1 MKINGCKKKCG
12 FDGFIMV
19 CVHSRQTKK
28 NQQTTLLNESCTT
41 SKCFVR
47 SEHNRFEGKKNLE
60 NTRRMYFN
68 KRQNKKGAH
77 HFHVTCYEMNQKT
90 LFCPFQRLP
99 TYVPGGLTQ
108 FYEFSCQNGIFLN
121 IVCELSLTLQTY

>member
-1 MKINGCKKKCG
+1 MFC
-12 FDGFIMV
+12 
-19 CVHSRQTKK
+19 SQ
-28 NQQTTLLNESCTT
+28 
-41 SKCFVR
+41 
-47 SEHNRFEGKKNLE
+47 EHNDLEKNVRKYQ
-60 NTRRMYFN
+60 TYFN